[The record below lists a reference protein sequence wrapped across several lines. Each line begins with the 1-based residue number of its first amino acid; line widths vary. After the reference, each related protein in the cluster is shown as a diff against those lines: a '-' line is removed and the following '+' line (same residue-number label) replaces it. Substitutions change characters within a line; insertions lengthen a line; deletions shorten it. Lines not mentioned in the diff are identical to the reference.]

1 MSKLL
6 NDKDFFMCT
15 GGLAPAQMQTI
26 QRVSKKKDG
35 TLYLLKTDTA
45 TSSIIDFSCKKM
57 MILMAIIAVVVCAL
71 VIATGGMALIAAA
84 AIGGAIGAVAGAL
97 ICGQKGAAAR
107 TWIGYKND
115 LKILG
120 TETLTDSAFMKCM
133 LFQEEIRIA
142 PHIKNWWQAAAVGL
156 TNFAGEMFKCVMI
169 GAAAAGVVVL
179 ATEGI
184 GAFFVNAAS
193 NYLMTWTTGWG
204 LGLRGA
210 MGVMDGVNQKYVN
223 GTSTEDA
230 LSSGLGNAAFGMEKG
245 TANSA
250 YNVSTGQG
258 TAEDYVGLLAWGAP
272 VPKGNGE
279 AKGPG
284 PEADHMGSS
293 PWEGKPQRG
302 STGFKESPRMSRSE
316 VQAYKKAMN
325 EQGIN
330 VEVDKAG
337 RLPENTRAAFDN
349 QTGTVYL
356 RKGATQ
362 YEAFHE
368 QQHAQQ
374 WKEMGKDAYNKQS
387 RVQKEQHVYDQVM
400 KNKDKFSQAELD
412 HARDYM
418 NDVRKAAGM
427 EPMPLDKMETKGQD
441 GDLFEDTSASI
452 VSKTPRMAA
461 EPPFK
466 PGEGINAAEFERQ
479 IKGQEDGLSK
489 LTVDE
494 FLNNRDKY
502 LSDGRSTEGSKAQEA
517 YRKEARRQKIEE
529 LREEGMPR
537 KEAEAKADEYMKD
550 KAALHDPD
558 QVAGGNGDNITG
570 LGSSNVNSSIGSQW
584 KARIEKID
592 ADVRKAAENMTEAEK
607 KTTFLNIHLYP

>member
-374 WKEMGKDAYNKQS
+374 WKEMGKEAYNKQS

-441 GDLFEDTSASI
+441 GDLFEDPATVASKPSSE
-452 VSKTPRMAA
+452 VQKGFDDLAA
-461 EPPFK
+461 KRRQLGLPEAGSPSDAATLAKLVIDGQTF
-466 PGEGINAAEFERQ
+466 EGVN
-479 IKGQEDGLSK
+479 SK
-489 LTVDE
+489 LQ
-494 FLNNRDKY
+494 NP
-502 LSDGRSTEGSKAQEA
+502 RSKITLKANAQTKTHAEA
-517 YRKEARRQKIEE
+517 EVIQKAIDA
-529 LREEGMPR
+529 GKKGTA
-537 KEAEAKADEYMKD
+537 KEAEMWTDRDACDACGKY
-550 KAALHDPD
+550 
-558 QVAGGNGDNITG
+558 NG
-570 LGSSNVNSSIGSQW
+570 IGSL
-584 KARIEKID
+584 ARELGVEKII
-592 ADVRKAAENMTEAEK
+592 VHSPGGT
-607 KTTFLNIHLYP
+607 NIYYPPGIK